1 MKKLNLNISLITII
15 IFLAAAT
22 RIFPHPPNFSPIMAI
37 GIFGAAHFTRKWY
50 AFLIPLVA
58 IWLSDMVINNLIY
71 SSSSNQFIWFY
82 SGFYWQYFSYI
93 IIILTGVM
101 IFRNKISISKTF
113 GASISSSAIF
123 FIISN
128 FGVWFGSS
136 MYPKNLSGLATCYAA
151 GIPFLHNTIL
161 SNVLFTTV
169 LFGSY
174 FLIQT
179 QYSTIN
185 DKNLQYS

>member
-58 IWLSDMVINNLIY
+58 IWLSDVVINNFIY

-128 FGVWFGSS
+128 FGVWLLGDL
-136 MYPKNLSGLATCYAA
+136 YKNNFHGLIECYIMAL
-151 GIPFLHNTIL
+151 PFLQNSLIGSLVFSLLIEFIL
-161 SNVLFTTV
+161 CMKIAKDFIKKINS
-169 LFGSY
+169 SY
-174 FLIQT
+174 
-179 QYSTIN
+179 
-185 DKNLQYS
+185 

>member
-58 IWLSDMVINNLIY
+58 IWLSDMVINNFIY
-71 SSSSNQFIWFY
+71 SSSSNQFVWFY

-93 IIILTGVM
+93 IIILSGVM

-128 FGVWFGSS
+128 FGVWLFSDLYTLD
-136 MYPKNLSGLATCYAA
+136 MQGLITCYTMA
-151 GIPFLHNTIL
+151 IPFLQNSLIGTIIFAFIIEFIL
-161 SNVLFTTV
+161 SFNGTKVFISKVNAT
-169 LFGSY
+169 Y
-174 FLIQT
+174 
-179 QYSTIN
+179 
-185 DKNLQYS
+185 